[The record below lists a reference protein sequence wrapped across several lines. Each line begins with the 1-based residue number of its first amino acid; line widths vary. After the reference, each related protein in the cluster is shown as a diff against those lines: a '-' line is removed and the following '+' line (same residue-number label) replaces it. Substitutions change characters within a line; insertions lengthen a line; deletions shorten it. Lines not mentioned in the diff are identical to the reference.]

1 MNAVNKTSAL
11 GEILFLAGPQK
22 GSVFQIT
29 QLRMSIGRQKDNDL
43 ITSDRSTSR
52 FHAEIR
58 WRNGAWSI
66 NKLASHNTLTVNQ
79 HEVQQGV
86 LHDHDVIDLGPNTQI
101 LFLTS
106 LRMDSDHTPLLQM
119 KNRTEVVAHAQKRH
133 NHPRLDRH
141 CGWWLQ
147 ALTRAFQW
155 WTWKRVLMVTVVI
168 LVVLE
173 GGTYA
178 LNWTWTG
185 FGDNGTVWDW
195 LKLLAIP
202 VALAVLPIWFSMEG
216 EKRRA
221 WAGQLKW
228 VLVVTVLPLVL
239 LFIGTIAL
247 NWTWTGFKGK
257 ALWDWVDVLLVP
269 VLVAILPIWFSLR
282 QSHGGNESS
291 KLQHQQNVQGTEA
304 QQQKAS

>member
-29 QLRMSIGRQKDNDL
+29 QLHMSIGRQKDNDL
-43 ITSDRSTSR
+43 ITSDVSTSR

-79 HEVQQGV
+79 REVQQGT

-106 LRMDSDHTPLLQM
+106 LHMDSGHTPLLQM
-119 KNRTEVVAHAQKRH
+119 KNRTGIVAHAQKRQ

-155 WTWKRVLMVTVVI
+155 WTWKRVLMVAVVI
-168 LVVLE
+168 LVVLFI
-173 GGTYA
+173 GNYA
-178 LNWTWTG
+178 FNWTWTG

-202 VALAVLPIWFSMEG
+202 VALAVLPI
-216 EKRRA
+216 
-221 WAGQLKW
+221 
-228 VLVVTVLPLVL
+228 
-239 LFIGTIAL
+239 
-247 NWTWTGFKGK
+247 
-257 ALWDWVDVLLVP
+257 
-269 VLVAILPIWFSLR
+269 
-282 QSHGGNESS
+282 
-291 KLQHQQNVQGTEA
+291 
-304 QQQKAS
+304 